1 MPGTRAIVF
10 LTDFGLDSEW
20 VGICHAV
27 ISRVAPEA
35 RVIDLS
41 HFVEPLGVEA
51 GARLLSDSMRYL
63 PDDAIVLAVVD
74 PNVGADRDIAVESK
88 DGRILVGP
96 DNGLLSSAWTAG
108 GGVARAV
115 EITSPDVIVQ
125 PVAPSF
131 HARDILSPAAA
142 HLAAGMPLEALGAAI
157 ETSSL
162 ASLDIRKPQVEP
174 GKIRCEVI
182 DANRFGNVQ
191 LNVRESDLALGGLH
205 DSPRLSVESLAGWV
219 EVRRAETYA
228 DFDRGEYGVIFD
240 PRGWLTIIRGNP
252 GNALQDLHLSIG
264 DMLWITETGATG
276 PGSTAET

>member
-1 MPGTRAIVF
+1 
-10 LTDFGLDSEW
+10 
-20 VGICHAV
+20 
-27 ISRVAPEA
+27 
-35 RVIDLS
+35 
-41 HFVEPLGVEA
+41 
-51 GARLLSDSMRYL
+51 MRYL

-88 DGRILVGP
+88 DGRLLVGP
-96 DNGLLSSAWTAG
+96 DNGLLSSAWTSG

-162 ASLDIRKPQVEP
+162 ARLDIRKPQVEP

-191 LNVRESDLALGGLH
+191 LNVRESDLALGSLH

-252 GNALQDLHLSIG
+252 GNALEDLHLSIG
-264 DMLWITETGATG
+264 DMLWITETAAATSG
-276 PGSTAET
+276 NAQP

>member
-20 VGICHAV
+20 VGICHAA

-88 DGRILVGP
+88 DGRLLVGP

-142 HLAAGMPLEALGAAI
+142 HLAAGLPLEALGAAI
-157 ETSSL
+157 ETTSL

-191 LNVRESDLALGGLH
+191 LNVRESDLALGSLH

-264 DMLWITETGATG
+264 DMLWITETAAATSG
-276 PGSTAET
+276 NAQP

>member
-1 MPGTRAIVF
+1 M
-10 LTDFGLDSEW
+10 
-20 VGICHAV
+20 
-27 ISRVAPEA
+27 
-35 RVIDLS
+35 
-41 HFVEPLGVEA
+41 
-51 GARLLSDSMRYL
+51 
-63 PDDAIVLAVVD
+63 VD
-74 PNVGADRDIAVESK
+74 PNVGADRDIAVEAT

-96 DNGLLSSAWTAG
+96 DNGLLSSAWRAG

-115 EITSPDVIVQ
+115 VITSPDVIVQ
-125 PVAPSF
+125 PIAPSF
-131 HARDILSPAAA
+131 HARDILAPAAA

-157 ETSSL
+157 EASSL

-191 LNVRESDLALGGLH
+191 LNVRESDLGLGGLH

-264 DMLWITETGATG
+264 DMLWITETGAAT
-276 PGSTAET
+276 PGSTRRKHRRVRRGA